1 MDQLIYT
8 PGIFDQN
15 SIAAAKQ
22 VILTVPLDI
31 ADEFWRRATVATGDL
46 IMEAM
51 RPTRDD
57 VLLDFGCGIGRLAK
71 ELIGRTGCRIV
82 GVDISDAMR
91 RYATEYVASDR
102 FSVLSSEEFA
112 ELAANRAHVF
122 SGAYS
127 IIVLQHVLEPQSEL
141 RRIAAACT
149 ADAPFFVY
157 NCINRCVPSNKGWV
171 NDSQD
176 IGKLTSEIF
185 DFQRQYEVPRDM
197 LLYPNQGPLPG
208 EIEGHWFRL
217 FRNKSHP

>member
-22 VILTVPLDI
+22 VILTVPLYI

-57 VLLDFGCGIGRLAK
+57 VLLYFGCGIGRLAK
-71 ELIGRTGCRIV
+71 ELIGRTGRRIV

-91 RYATEYVASDR
+91 RYATEYVASDC
-102 FSVLSSEEFA
+102 FSVSSLRNLPSLPQTE
-112 ELAANRAHVF
+112 RSF

-127 IIVLQHVLEPQSEL
+127 IIVSQHVLEPQSEPGNCRSL
-141 RRIAAACT
+141 HRRRA
-149 ADAPFFVY
+149 
-157 NCINRCVPSNKGWV
+157 
-171 NDSQD
+171 
-176 IGKLTSEIF
+176 IF
-185 DFQRQYEVPRDM
+185 R
-197 LLYPNQGPLPG
+197 
-208 EIEGHWFRL
+208 I
-217 FRNKSHP
+217 

>member
-102 FSVLSSEEFA
+102 FSVLYCSMFLSRR
-112 ELAANRAHVF
+112 ANSGVLLQPAPPTRHFSYITASIVVCRATKVGSTTVKISASLRQRSLTF
-122 SGAYS
+122 SVNTKCREICS
-127 IIVLQHVLEPQSEL
+127 CIPTKVLCRARLKDTGSGCFE
-141 RRIAAACT
+141 
-149 ADAPFFVY
+149 
-157 NCINRCVPSNKGWV
+157 IN
-171 NDSQD
+171 
-176 IGKLTSEIF
+176 LTP
-185 DFQRQYEVPRDM
+185 EV
-197 LLYPNQGPLPG
+197 QFCG
-208 EIEGHWFRL
+208 
-217 FRNKSHP
+217 

>member
-71 ELIGRTGCRIV
+71 ELIARTGCRIV

-112 ELAANRAHVF
+112 KLAANRAQVF

-157 NCINRCVPSNKGWV
+157 NCINRCVLSNKGWV
-171 NDSQD
+171 NDGQD

-185 DFQRQYEVPRDM
+185 DFQRQYEVQRDM